1 MARRRFFVPEVRRG
15 IAELTGHDAE
25 HLVRV
30 LRAEA
35 GQRYEISDNRDVYLA
50 EISSARK
57 SAGCFEVMGKLAP
70 QAELPPAAL
79 VVALIKFD
87 RLEWLVE
94 KATELGVADVL
105 FFEAVRSER
114 GLLQAA
120 RKRIARWEKIALE
133 ASQQS
138 RRAHLPR
145 LSETNWKS
153 VLATDGVK
161 LLHDENPAAPPLQKA
176 DGRAAILV
184 GPEGGW
190 TDGER
195 EEALA
200 AGWQPYSLGP
210 MILRT
215 ETAALAGLAIATRG
229 E

>member
-50 EISSARK
+50 EITSARK
-57 SAGCFEVMGKLAP
+57 SAVCFKVIEKLAP

-94 KATELGVADVL
+94 KATELGVAEVL

-145 LSETNWKS
+145 LSETNWTS

-161 LLHDENPAAPPLQKA
+161 LLLDENPAAPPLQKA
-176 DGRAAILV
+176 EGRATILA

-190 TDGER
+190 TDVER

-210 MILRT
+210 TILRT

-229 E
+229 R